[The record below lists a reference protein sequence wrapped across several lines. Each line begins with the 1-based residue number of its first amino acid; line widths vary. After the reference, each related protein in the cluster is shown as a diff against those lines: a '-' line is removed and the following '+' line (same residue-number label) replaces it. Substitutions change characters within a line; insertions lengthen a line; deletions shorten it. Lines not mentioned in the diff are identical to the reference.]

1 MGALDN
7 IAHNTSSTTSVSSF
21 HGTGISIFQ
30 FPTESVPGEIRP
42 PLVVRL
48 PGTEHQGLP
57 ESYTMVP
64 TVALN
69 TSSVSFFCTSLQPN
83 TSSKRSERWEAKQQE
98 SRWVNHTLS
107 ELSNDDVS
115 AEDSITWAA
124 YHSKNQQQMND
135 PTAITAFLPLFYEKA
150 DTPAMINHGMDVLRG
165 ATSFLNPVAISR
177 IFKNR
182 GWNVNSI
189 VFVSI

>member
-1 MGALDN
+1 M
-7 IAHNTSSTTSVSSF
+7 
-21 HGTGISIFQ
+21 
-30 FPTESVPGEIRP
+30 
-42 PLVVRL
+42 
-48 PGTEHQGLP
+48 
-57 ESYTMVP
+57 
-64 TVALN
+64 
-69 TSSVSFFCTSLQPN
+69 
-83 TSSKRSERWEAKQQE
+83 
-98 SRWVNHTLS
+98 NHTLS